1 MQTKEVKR
9 MKPKYSV
16 KDKNGHWWVA
26 CSECVR
32 GGNGVESTEENQCAT
47 GFDIKRG
54 GNMGCFSG
62 KLLSV
67 YTEPELVKLKTPKLV
82 S

>member
-1 MQTKEVKR
+1 

-26 CSECVR
+26 CSECIR
-32 GGNGVESTEENQCAT
+32 GGNGVEANKENQCPI
-47 GFDIKRG
+47 GYDIKRG
-54 GNMGCFSG
+54 GNMGCISG
-62 KLLSV
+62 KLLS
-67 YTEPELVKLKTPKLV
+67 TFTLPELVKLKTPKEA